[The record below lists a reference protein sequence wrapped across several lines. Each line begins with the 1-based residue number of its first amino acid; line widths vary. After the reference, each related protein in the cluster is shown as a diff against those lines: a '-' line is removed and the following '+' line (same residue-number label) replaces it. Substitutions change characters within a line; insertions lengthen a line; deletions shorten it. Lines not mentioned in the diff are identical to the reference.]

1 MQGKKDAG
9 EEMGN
14 LLMAGGERL
23 LEANGVSLSHGEN
36 LHQGKYSGFAVSLL
50 RKIKYVSNMRLKLT
64 KSKLSHN
71 T

>member
-23 LEANGVSLSHGEN
+23 LEANGVSLSHRGEPAPG
-36 LHQGKYSGFAVSLL
+36 QIL
-50 RKIKYVSNMRLKLT
+50 RLCRKFVEED
-64 KSKLSHN
+64 
-71 T
+71 